1 MTFLVEINSDDAGIS
16 KLVSQLKL
24 LRTLYEL
31 GTIDMQQLPQLILE
45 PLLKNCKIY
54 QEIDAL

>member
-1 MTFLVEINSDDAGIS
+1 MLVIS

-31 GTIDMQQLPQLILE
+31 GTIDMQQLPQLIWE